1 MLNEL
6 YEIIVNLAEPVLLFI
21 LLKGKLKLKRHALP
35 FALLGINLLA
45 AATTVMNKLELN
57 YIITIIIS
65 LTLYSVYSS
74 LLFKGEIN
82 LRAVWPSLMVY
93 IMVFSNTIL
102 FAVMSAISGKALIAS
117 LQPSTLRVLVQTVYV
132 AIMLLMVI
140 LVLKFTKDMDRV
152 SSKIAAGALIT
163 CLISIGVM
171 YLLLETTITAAESE
185 ISTIKYGAVSLLM
198 TAVVLLLLIMFGQ
211 TNKWAQKYADE
222 RILSESLKMEVQ
234 YNADMATVSQTVRQL
249 KHDYA
254 NHMSVIASMA
264 ADGDMEGLRN
274 YMTDYKAE
282 YGAVERYAITGDN
295 TLDSLLAYKKMI
307 CDAEGIEFDI
317 TAVGDS
323 MQHTG
328 LSEIEISSL
337 FGNLIDNAINAC
349 RKLDPEKRRIKL
361 SIRKMSD
368 MMNIRIENDRAAIV
382 EEKKDDESRGLG
394 LPRIKSI
401 VDAHDG
407 VCTIKPEA
415 NRFIVE
421 ILLSSVSSEVA
432 QNEA

>member
-1 MLNEL
+1 MMNEL
-6 YEIIVNLAEPVLLFI
+6 YEVIVNIAEPVLLFM
-21 LLKGKLKLKRHALP
+21 LLKGKLKLKQHALP
-35 FALLGINLLA
+35 FALMGIVLLA
-45 AATTVMNKLELN
+45 AATTIMNKLELN
-57 YIITIIIS
+57 YIITITIS
-65 LTLYSVYSS
+65 LILYSVYSL

-102 FAVMSAISGKALIAS
+102 FAVMSAVSVKALIAS
-117 LQPSTLRVLVQTVYV
+117 LQPSTLRILVQTVYV

-140 LVLKFTKDMDRV
+140 LVLKFTKSMDRV
-152 SSKIAAGALIT
+152 SSKIAAWALFS
-163 CLISIGVM
+163 CLISIGVI

-185 ISTIKYGAVSLLM
+185 ISTIKYGVIALLM

-211 TNKWAQKYADE
+211 TNRWVQKYADE
-222 RILSESLKMEVQ
+222 RIISESFKREVQ
-234 YNADMATVSQTVRQL
+234 YNSEMTAVYQTVRQL

-254 NHMSVIASMA
+254 NHMSVIASMTA
-264 ADGDMEGLRN
+264 GGDIEGLRN
-274 YMTDYKAE
+274 YMADYKAE

-323 MQHTG
+323 IQHAG
-328 LSEIEISSL
+328 LSEVEVSSL

-349 RKLDPEKRRIKL
+349 RKLAPEKKKITL
-361 SIRKMSD
+361 SIRKMAD
-368 MMNIRIENDRAAIV
+368 MMSIRIENGRIISE
-382 EEKKDDESRGLG
+382 EEKKGEEHHGLG

-401 VDAHDG
+401 VEAHDG
-407 VCTIKPEA
+407 VCTIIPETDK
-415 NRFIVE
+415 FTVE
-421 ILLSSVSSEVA
+421 ILLSTVSAEVA
-432 QNEA
+432 RNEA